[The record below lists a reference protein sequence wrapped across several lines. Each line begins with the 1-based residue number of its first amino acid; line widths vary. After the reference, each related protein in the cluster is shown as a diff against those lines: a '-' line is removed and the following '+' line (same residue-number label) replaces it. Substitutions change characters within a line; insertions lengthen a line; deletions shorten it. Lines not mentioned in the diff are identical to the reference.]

1 MRYLFL
7 MLIAI
12 TSLTSKAYKYDFNV
26 DDIYYT
32 ISPFEDV
39 VAVTSGDNKYS
50 GNVIIPDSVS
60 YEGIVYRVTGIENE
74 AFRRCKNLTSVKIPP
89 TVIGVGAEAFYG
101 CTLLTSI
108 HIPSSVKFIGRAAFE
123 NTGWYNN
130 QPNGILYLDKCCL
143 GYKGINK
150 QKRISIAAGTRVI
163 GYGAFYNCKEL
174 TSVNIPNSVK
184 SIGARAFNGCEGL
197 TSINIPNSVTSIGNQ
212 AFYRCGKLKSVNIT
226 DLSAWSK
233 IKFHK
238 GHYNDG
244 TNPLSNG
251 GVLKI
256 KDIVVKDLIIP
267 DGITEI
273 NDFAFSGCIGLTSV
287 TIPNSVKTIGEE
299 AFYRCTG
306 LTSLSIP
313 NSVTSIGNYAF
324 MDCDGLTEVNITD
337 LSAWCKIDFNENTS
351 NPLSCA
357 NHLKLNGTEI
367 TNLVIPNDITEIKKY
382 AFYGCSGLTSLTI
395 PNSVTSIG
403 SSAFY
408 GCSGLTSLTI
418 PNSVKSIGC
427 NAFRDTKWY
436 YNQPDGIL
444 YLDNCCLGYKGE
456 KPTGSLNITN
466 GTRLIGDDAF
476 YNCSGLISIS
486 IPNTIETI
494 GKDAFVKTGWYNQQ
508 PDGVLYI
515 DNCCLGYKGTKPT
528 GELKIAEG
536 TKVIAL
542 SAFADCENVTS
553 VFVPESV
560 KNLRIGTFDRCK
572 VWVNILRP
580 NIDTI
585 VDISKIPGVNI
596 QDKYIIPISKNYSLS
611 NVSKKKKKK

>member
-1 MRYLFL
+1 
-7 MLIAI
+7 MLIVI

-60 YEGIVYRVTGIENE
+60 YEGIVYRVTGIENL

-89 TVIGVGAEAFYG
+89 TVIAVGAEAFYG

-163 GYGAFYNCKEL
+163 GYGAFNNCKEL

-197 TSINIPNSVTSIGNQ
+197 TSITIPNSVTSIGFS
-212 AFYRCGKLKSVNIT
+212 AF
-226 DLSAWSK
+226 
-233 IKFHK
+233 
-238 GHYNDG
+238 DG
-244 TNPLSNG
+244 CS
-251 GVLKI
+251 
-256 KDIVVKDLIIP
+256 
-267 DGITEI
+267 
-273 NDFAFSGCIGLTSV
+273 GLTYV
-287 TIPNSVKTIGEE
+287 T
-299 AFYRCTG
+299 
-306 LTSLSIP
+306 IP

-324 MDCDGLTEVNITD
+324 D
-337 LSAWCKIDFNENTS
+337 
-351 NPLSCA
+351 
-357 NHLKLNGTEI
+357 
-367 TNLVIPNDITEIKKY
+367 
-382 AFYGCSGLTSLTI
+382 GCSGLASLTI

-403 SSAFY
+403 SSAFD

-456 KPTGSLNITN
+456 QPTGSLNITN
-466 GTRLIGDDAF
+466 GTRLIGDRAF
-476 YNCSGLISIS
+476 YDCSGLISIS

-494 GKDAFVKTGWYNQQ
+494 GEDAFVNTGWYNQQ

-553 VFVPESV
+553 VIVPHSV
-560 KNLRIGTFDRCK
+560 RFLKVGTFEK
-572 VWVNILRP
+572 YKGLVTILPSKRDMEK
-580 NIDTI
+580 IDI
-585 VDISKIPGVNI
+585 LKIPGVNI
-596 QDKYIIPISKNYSLS
+596 QDKYSIPISKNYSLS